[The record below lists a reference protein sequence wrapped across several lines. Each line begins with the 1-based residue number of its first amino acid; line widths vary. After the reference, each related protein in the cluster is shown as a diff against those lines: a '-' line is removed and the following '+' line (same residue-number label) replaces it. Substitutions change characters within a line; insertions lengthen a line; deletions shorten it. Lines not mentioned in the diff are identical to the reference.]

1 MLFGYFV
8 NFGNSIIFFLSRLGE
23 DAPLKFPYGVSII
36 NDFIYLLSPHL
47 YLLRLKLPLRLRQLR
62 KGALPDGR
70 LCSSRVY
77 CLAHVLALPRTAYTR
92 DSGACE
98 ASIIAAIGICTH
110 GVIQTQ
116 NVPEGFTSMSGDER
130 RHCTTCRAES
140 TLRLHSFHR
149 SRAGRDTAQRFIQHF
164 RP

>member
-47 YLLRLKLPLRLRQLR
+47 YLLRLKLPLRLRHLR

-77 CLAHVLALPRTAYTR
+77 CLAHVLALPRTAQWCLRSFYHCSHRYMHARSDTDAKCTGGVHIDVGGRKEALHHLPSRKYTPLAFV
-92 DSGACE
+92 S
-98 ASIIAAIGICTH
+98 
-110 GVIQTQ
+110 
-116 NVPEGFTSMSGDER
+116 
-130 RHCTTCRAES
+130 
-140 TLRLHSFHR
+140 
-149 SRAGRDTAQRFIQHF
+149 
-164 RP
+164 